1 MEKTMRPKTPAYAA
15 LLALTGAAVAACS
28 GGNAGSSAGAD
39 EITLI
44 MSNHPW
50 QRAIE
55 PHLAEFTKQT
65 GVTVKVQTFAE
76 QQMRDKIQLNLK
88 SRSAAMD
95 VFMTLPSREGPQFAQ
110 AGYYQGLDEY
120 LAKSP
125 AEYKADDFSQGA
137 MSGMKVEGKTVG
149 VPINV
154 EGTALFYRADL
165 FKKYGLNPPKS
176 LDELQQVAATIK
188 AKNEVTP
195 IALRGVS
202 AAIPYTFAPFLYSQ
216 GGQWTSDPTTPAMD
230 SPQAVEAIQRYATL
244 AKEYGPQGVIN
255 NTFTQSSALM
265 AQGKVAMELESSNEL
280 SSVIDP
286 KSSTVADKIGVA
298 SFPAGPAGS
307 KPTVLSWALGM
318 SNYSKNKDGAWK
330 FIQWATSPET
340 QLTLTDSG
348 IAPPRKGV
356 AQDPKYTA
364 TLDTQTKKQWA
375 QVLTEIQETGNTAVG
390 PVGVKAP
397 AMREVVGDAIG
408 QVILG
413 RATAQQAA
421 EQIQQGLTPLLAN
434 GG

>member
-1 MEKTMRPKTPAYAA
+1 MRHKTPAYTAF
-15 LLALTGAAVAACS
+15 LAVTGLAVAAC
-28 GGNAGSSAGAD
+28 GGGTTGSSEGGK

-55 PHLAEFTKQT
+55 PLLADFTKES
-65 GVTVKVQTFAE
+65 GITVKVQTFAE
-76 QQMRDKIQLNLK
+76 QQMRDKVQLNLK

-110 AGYYQGLDEY
+110 AGYYQALDDY
-120 LAKSP
+120 LAKAP

-137 MSGMKVEGKTVG
+137 MSGMKVDGKTVG

-154 EGTALFYRADL
+154 EGTALFYRTDL
-165 FKKYGLNPPKS
+165 FKKYGINPPTS
-176 LDELQQVAATIK
+176 LDELEQVAATIK
-188 AKNEVTP
+188 SKNEVTP

-202 AAIPYTFAPFLYSQ
+202 AAIPYTFAPFLYSL
-216 GGQWTSDPTTPAMD
+216 GGQWTSDATTPSMD
-230 SPQAVEAIQRYATL
+230 TPQAIEAIGRYAKL

-280 SSVIDP
+280 SSVLDP

-298 SFPAGPAGS
+298 SFPAGGAGS

-330 FIQWATSPET
+330 FLQWATSPET
-340 QLTLTDSG
+340 QLAITKSG

-356 AQDPKYTA
+356 AQDPAYTA
-364 TLDTQTKKQWA
+364 TLDTPVKKQWA
-375 QVLTEIQETGNTAVG
+375 EVLAEIQDTGNTAVG

-397 AMREVVGDAIG
+397 AMRQVVGDAIG

-413 RATAQQAA
+413 RSTPEKAA
-421 EQIQQGLTPLLAN
+421 AQIQQGLTPLLAN

>member
-1 MEKTMRPKTPAYAA
+1 MRHKTPAYAA
-15 LLALTGAAVAACS
+15 LLTVTCLALTAC
-28 GGNAGSSAGAD
+28 GGGSAGSSGGAK

-55 PHLAEFTKQT
+55 PHLADFTKET
-65 GVTVKVQTFAE
+65 GITVKVQTFAE
-76 QQMRDKIQLNLK
+76 QQMRDKVQLNLK
-88 SRSAAMD
+88 SRSSAMD

-110 AGYYQGLDEY
+110 AGYYQPLDDY
-120 LAKSP
+120 LTKAP

-154 EGTALFYRADL
+154 EGTALFYRTDL
-165 FKKYGLNPPKS
+165 FKKYGINPPAT

-188 AKNEVTP
+188 AKKEVTP

-202 AAIPYTFAPFLYSQ
+202 AAIPYTFAPFLYSL
-216 GGQWTSDPTTPAMD
+216 GGQWTSDATTPSMD
-230 SPQAVEAIQRYATL
+230 TAEAVEAIDQYATL
-244 AKEYGPQGVIN
+244 AREYGPQGVIN
-255 NTFTQSSALM
+255 NTFTQSSTLM

-286 KSSTVADKIGVA
+286 KSSSVADKIGVA
-298 SFPAGPAGS
+298 SFPAGAAGS

-318 SNYSKNKDGAWK
+318 SNYSKNKGDAWT
-330 FIQWATSPET
+330 FMQWATSPET
-340 QLTLTDSG
+340 QLAITKSG
-348 IAPPRKGV
+348 IAPPRKSV

-364 TLDTQTKKQWA
+364 TLDTPAKKQWA
-375 QVLTEIQETGNTAVG
+375 EVLAEIQETGNTAVG
-390 PVGVKAP
+390 PIGVKAP
-397 AMREVVGDAIG
+397 AMRQVVGDAIG

-413 RATAQQAA
+413 RSTAEKAA
-421 EQIQQGLTPLLAN
+421 DQIQQGLTPLLAN

>member
-1 MEKTMRPKTPAYAA
+1 MRHKTPAYAA
-15 LLALTGAAVAACS
+15 LLTVTCMAVAACGGGTADSS
-28 GGNAGSSAGAD
+28 GGAK

-55 PHLAEFTKQT
+55 PHLATFTKET
-65 GVTVKVQTFAE
+65 GIAVKVQTFAE
-76 QQMRDKIQLNLK
+76 QQMRDKVQLNLK
-88 SRSAAMD
+88 SRSSAMD

-110 AGYYQGLDEY
+110 AGYYQALDEY
-120 LAKSP
+120 LTKAP
-125 AEYKADDFSQGA
+125 TEYKADDFSQGA

-154 EGTALFYRADL
+154 EGTALFYRTDL
-165 FKKYGLNPPKS
+165 FKKYGINPPAT

-202 AAIPYTFAPFLYSQ
+202 AAIPYTFAPFLYSL
-216 GGQWTSDPTTPAMD
+216 GGQWTSDATTPSMD
-230 SPQAVEAIQRYATL
+230 TPQAVEAIERYATL
-244 AKEYGPQGVIN
+244 AREYGPQGVIN
-255 NTFTQSSALM
+255 NTFTQSSTLM

-286 KSSTVADKIGVA
+286 KSSSVGDKIGVA
-298 SFPAGPAGS
+298 SFPAGTAGS

-340 QLTLTDSG
+340 QLAITESG

-364 TLDTQTKKQWA
+364 TLDTPAKKQWA
-375 QVLTEIQETGNTAVG
+375 EVLAEIQETGNTAVG
-390 PVGVKAP
+390 PIGVKAP
-397 AMREVVGDAIG
+397 AMRQVVGDAIG

-413 RATAQQAA
+413 RSTAEKAA
-421 EQIQQGLTPLLAN
+421 DEIQQGLTPLLAN

>member
-1 MEKTMRPKTPAYAA
+1 MRRNTPAYAA
-15 LLALTGAAVAACS
+15 FLAVTGLAVAACGGGGTTGSS
-28 GGNAGSSAGAD
+28 GGGGK

-55 PHLAEFTKQT
+55 PHLADFTKQT
-65 GVTVKVQTFAE
+65 GITVKVQTFAE

-95 VFMTLPSREGPQFAQ
+95 VFMTLPSREGPQFAK
-110 AGYYQGLDEY
+110 AGYYQSLDDY
-120 LAKSP
+120 LSKAP
-125 AEYKADDFSQGA
+125 ADYKADDFSQGA
-137 MSGMKVEGKTVG
+137 MGGMKIDGKTVG
-149 VPINV
+149 IPINV

-165 FKKYGLNPPKS
+165 FKKYGINPPTS
-176 LDELQQVAATIK
+176 LDELNQAAATIK

-202 AAIPYTFAPFLYSQ
+202 PAIPYTFAPFLYSL
-216 GGQWTSDPTTPAMD
+216 GGQWTSDATTPTMNT
-230 SPQAVEAIQRYATL
+230 PQAVEAIQRYAKL
-244 AKEYGPQGVIN
+244 AKDYGPQGVIN

-280 SSVIDP
+280 SSIIDP

-298 SFPAGPAGS
+298 SFPAGSAGS

-340 QLTLTDSG
+340 QLALTESG
-348 IAPPRKGV
+348 IAPPRKSV

-364 TLDTQTKKQWA
+364 TLDTPAKKQWA
-375 QVLTEIQETGNTAVG
+375 QVLSEIQETGNAAVG

-397 AMREVVGDAIG
+397 AMRQVVGDAIG

-413 RATAQQAA
+413 RLTADKAA
-421 EQIQQGLTPLLAN
+421 AQIQQGLTPLLAN